1 MAQPQNP
8 VTEGT
13 GANGRADGVRISGGL
28 IAAIGSA
35 GLLLVFMLQN
45 REGVTLDFLVWS
57 FTWPLWFFALMDAVL
72 GAFVW
77 LGLGVLRRHRRRKS
91 RREARRD

>member
-1 MAQPQNP
+1 M
-8 VTEGT
+8 TEQQIPNAVDPRT
-13 GANGRADGVRISGGL
+13 NEPSRGARLSGGVITAL
-28 IAAIGSA
+28 GSA

-45 REGVTLDFLVWS
+45 RQGVTLHFLWWN

-77 LGLGVLRRHRRRKS
+77 IGLGVLRRHRRRKA